1 MSKKILF
8 NTWSGAFFNVGGGE
22 VQLQKSR
29 EYLEKLDCIV
39 DLYDMW
45 SPQKNFDVFH
55 QFSIEYGVE
64 HAVRNYKSLG
74 CKIALSP
81 IMWTVPQKDEF
92 YYHHINNLFLNADVI
107 LTNSDL
113 ESNKLAEAFEIDINK
128 FHKTRNSIADDYRTF
143 ETNSD
148 FREKFSI
155 SGDFVLTVA
164 NIDTR
169 KNTHNLIMA
178 CAESGLQLVSIGQV
192 RDIPYFESFKGQY
205 SNFKHV
211 GGITDVE
218 LLKSA
223 YQQCQLFALPS
234 LCETPGIAA
243 LEAASQGAKIVI
255 TKEGAAPEYFKDM
268 VTYVDPCSL
277 EDIVQGLNLEL
288 NLERNDL
295 LRQYIIDNYTWDK
308 TALDIVAGY
317 SKICSGDA
325 VDLES

>member
-1 MSKKILF
+1 MSKKIIF
-8 NTWSGAFFNVGGGE
+8 NTWSGAFFNEGGGE
-22 VQLQKSR
+22 IQLRKSR
-29 EYLEKLDCIV
+29 EYLERSGCVV

-45 SPQKNFDVFH
+45 SPQKDFDVFH

-64 HAVRNYKSLG
+64 HAVKNYKVLG
-74 CKIALSP
+74 YKIALSP
-81 IMWTVPQKDEF
+81 IMWTVPQKGEY
-92 YYHHINNLFLNADVI
+92 YYHHIKNLFFYADI
-107 LTNSDL
+107 LFTNSDL
-113 ESNKLAEAFEIDINK
+113 ESDKLAEEFSIDISK
-128 FHKTRNSIADDYRTF
+128 FHKTRNSIADDYRTL
-143 ETNSD
+143 ETSFD
-148 FREKFSI
+148 FREEFSI

-169 KNTHNLIMA
+169 KNTHNLIQA
-178 CAESGLQLVSIGQV
+178 CAESGLQLVSIGQI
-192 RDIPYFESFKGQY
+192 RDIPYFESFQGQFT
-205 SNFKHV
+205 NFKHV

-255 TKEGAAPEYFKDM
+255 TNEGAAPEYFKNM
-268 VTYVDPCSL
+268 VTYVNPLSL
-277 EDIVQGLNLEL
+277 EDIKQGLNTEL
-288 NLERNDL
+288 NLERNDS

-317 SKICSGDA
+317 RKIFSDDMIGF
-325 VDLES
+325 ES